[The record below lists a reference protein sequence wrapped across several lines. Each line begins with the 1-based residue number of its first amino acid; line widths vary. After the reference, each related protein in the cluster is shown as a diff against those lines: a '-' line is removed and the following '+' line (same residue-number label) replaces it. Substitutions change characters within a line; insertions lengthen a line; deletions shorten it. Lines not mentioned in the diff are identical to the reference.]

1 MFRRRHVNRSEGL
14 PLFEVGR
21 AIPGELQAGDK
32 RARHGGARLEPVR
45 GIVWRERR
53 QKPLKGAP
61 GRMRGEQRADS
72 RQRVGNPPHHRC
84 RVLWIVRRG
93 CRFYQSVGM
102 FEVHETVFWMMRNG
116 LQDRAS
122 LP

>member
-1 MFRRRHVNRSEGL
+1 MVEEQVQVEILVADLEVILAADKGETLAEFEEEFPQVIEQAPLEL
-14 PLFEVGR
+14 PLR
-21 AIPGELQAGDK
+21 D
-32 RARHGGARLEPVR
+32 VR
-45 GIVWRERR
+45 
-53 QKPLKGAP
+53 
-61 GRMRGEQRADS
+61 RG
-72 RQRVGNPPHHRC
+72 C

-93 CRFYQSVGM
+93 FRSYQSVGV

>member
-1 MFRRRHVNRSEGL
+1 MAGSVNKVILIGNL
-14 PLFEVGR
+14 GKDPEVR
-21 AIPGELQAGDK
+21 TTQAGSK
-32 RARHGGARLEPVR
+32 
-45 GIVWRERR
+45 IVSFTLATSETWS
-53 QKPLKGAP
+53 
-61 GRMRGEQRADS
+61 D
-72 RQRVGNPPHHRC
+72 RC